1 MIGSRKPRYEYGLSI
16 YCKPAI
22 KKGSFIPSNDSKG
35 TDWNFGGGFHNSLFS
50 VAIVMSN
57 LWIDDERN
65 PPDGWIWVKTAL
77 DAIKAIRT
85 C

>member
-1 MIGSRKPRYEYGLSI
+1 
-16 YCKPAI
+16 
-22 KKGSFIPSNDSKG
+22 
-35 TDWNFGGGFHNSLFS
+35 